1 LIKRNSKEI
10 WWEVFLISWST
21 SKINKL
27 LNKLSQILLRTI
39 WTDMGLLIAVCENT
53 ARPRRGDWKNHM
65 VVFPLVTVQQDS
77 GFNWKASNRLIVQP
91 VLLYHNGYDERGRV
105 FVL

>member
-1 LIKRNSKEI
+1 
-10 WWEVFLISWST
+10 
-21 SKINKL
+21 
-27 LNKLSQILLRTI
+27 
-39 WTDMGLLIAVCENT
+39 
-53 ARPRRGDWKNHM
+53 
-65 VVFPLVTVQQDS
+65 LVTVQQDS